1 MARGYPG
8 VVGALLGLPLVGAGA
23 YVFLAQ
29 EQIPPTV
36 GIPLALFGLFLLAVG
51 LYIQFIGAPEAPSLQ
66 NEEELLATR
75 SPAQR
80 SAIATAVIGIP
91 FLGAALYLLF
101 GTQLPYVYPTIAGAI
116 GLYLFTTGI
125 HTYWRNTLTTYYVTS
140 ERIIKEYR
148 FVSLLRN
155 ELPFEQ
161 VRGVEER
168 RSVFESLV
176 GLGNVEVRS
185 GGGADLEVNVRNIYD
200 SSEFANTI
208 RQQSMNQ

>member
-8 VVGALLGLPLVGAGA
+8 VVGAILGLPLVGAGA
-23 YVFLAQ
+23 YVFLVQ
-29 EQIPPTV
+29 EQIPPTA
-36 GIPLALFGLFLLAVG
+36 GAPLALFGLFLLAVG
-51 LYIQFIGAPEAPSLQ
+51 LYIQFIGAPDPPTLQ
-66 NEEELLATR
+66 ADEELLDTR
-75 SPAQR
+75 DPAQR
-80 SAIATAVIGIP
+80 SAIVTTVLGLP

-101 GTQLPYVYPTIAGAI
+101 GTVLPYVYPTVAGAV

-125 HTYWRNTLTTYYVTS
+125 HTYWRNTLTTYYVTTD
-140 ERIIKEYR
+140 RIIKEYR

-176 GLGNVEVRS
+176 GLGNVLVRS

-200 SSEFANTI
+200 SSEFADTV